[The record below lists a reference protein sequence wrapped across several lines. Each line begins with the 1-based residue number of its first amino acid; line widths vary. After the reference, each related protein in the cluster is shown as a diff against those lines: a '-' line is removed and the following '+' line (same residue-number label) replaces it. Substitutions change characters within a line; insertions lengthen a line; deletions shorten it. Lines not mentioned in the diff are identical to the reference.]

1 MEVKAKARFI
11 HMSPR
16 KARLVTDLL
25 KGLNVNEAVSQLKFV
40 NKRAV
45 GPVLKLLN
53 SAIANATHNFNLEKN
68 NLYIKEIRV
77 DQGPSLKRWTPKAYG
92 RAAPIRK
99 RSSHISLILDET
111 IAQKAKAGKKA
122 PKIAAPV
129 TYTQKPREEEMVQPV
144 SPKIKEAAQ
153 KEAKEEV
160 GQEIIDTRRLGKH
173 REQQHLDRIRV
184 KEKGGVLKRIF
195 RRKAV

>member
-25 KGLNVNEAVSQLKFV
+25 KGLNVNEAITQLKFI
-40 NKRAV
+40 NKRAAE
-45 GPVLKLLN
+45 PVLKLID

-77 DQGPSLKRWTPKAYG
+77 DQGPTLKRWTPKAYG
-92 RAAPIRK
+92 RVAPIRK
-99 RSSHISLILDET
+99 KSSHISLILDE
-111 IAQKAKAGKKA
+111 IVAKKAKAGKKT

-129 TYTQKPREEEMVQPV
+129 TYTQKPKEEEIAQPV
-144 SPKIKEAAQ
+144 SSKTKEAAQ
-153 KEAKEEV
+153 EETKEEV
-160 GQEIIDTRRLGKH
+160 SQEIIDTRRLGKH

-184 KEKGGVLKRIF
+184 KERGGVLKRIF

>member
-16 KARLVTDLL
+16 KTRLVTDLL
-25 KGLNVNEAVSQLKFV
+25 KGLNVNEAITQLKFI

-45 GPVLKLLN
+45 EPVLKLID

-77 DQGPSLKRWTPKAYG
+77 DQGPTLKRWTPKAYG
-92 RAAPIRK
+92 RVAPIRK
-99 RSSHISLILDET
+99 KSSHISLILDE
-111 IAQKAKAGKKA
+111 IVVKEAKAGKKT
-122 PKIAAPV
+122 PKIAAPI
-129 TYTQKPREEEMVQPV
+129 TYTQKPKEEEIVQPV
-144 SPKIKEAAQ
+144 SSKMKEAAQ
-153 KEAKEEV
+153 EETKEEV
-160 GQEIIDTRRLGKH
+160 TQEIIDTRRLGKH
-173 REQQHLDRIRV
+173 REQQHLDRLRV
-184 KEKGGVLKRIF
+184 KEKRGVLKRIF

>member
-16 KARLVTDLL
+16 KTRLVTDLL
-25 KGLNVNEAVSQLKFV
+25 KGLNVNEAITQLKFI
-40 NKRAV
+40 NKRAAE
-45 GPVLKLLN
+45 PVLKLID

-77 DQGPSLKRWTPKAYG
+77 DQGPTLKRWTPKAYG
-92 RAAPIRK
+92 RVAPIRK
-99 RSSHISLILDET
+99 KSSHISLILDEVV
-111 IAQKAKAGKKA
+111 AKKAKAGKKTL
-122 PKIAAPV
+122 KIAAPV
-129 TYTQKPREEEMVQPV
+129 TYTQKPKEEEIAQPV
-144 SPKIKEAAQ
+144 SSKTKEAAQ
-153 KEAKEEV
+153 EETKEEV
-160 GQEIIDTRRLGKH
+160 SQEIIDTRRLGKH

-184 KEKGGVLKRIF
+184 KERGGVLKRIF